1 MTLRRKRAEGGFRP
15 YRVSRSPLSEF
26 PISVRRRDLLGYL
39 KNLREPSDSTV
50 RSKNG
55 LRERAMNELE
65 RSLNRVLQEHQ
76 QESGLHMIG
85 GQRRLID
92 RLMHL
97 FEEQQNL
104 EKQSQ
109 ADKNQE
115 N

>member
-1 MTLRRKRAEGGFRP
+1 
-15 YRVSRSPLSEF
+15 
-26 PISVRRRDLLGYL
+26 
-39 KNLREPSDSTV
+39 
-50 RSKNG
+50 
-55 LRERAMNELE
+55 MNQLE

-104 EKQSQ
+104 EKQST
-109 ADKNQE
+109 AEKNQE